1 FRMENGESE
10 KTVPTSFSS
19 ANPAKKK
26 IDKLIASK
34 VHNDPAFAEL
44 MDYVSPI
51 VSDIDIHTERR
62 LMRKLE
68 QRELDLNK
76 EYLKEFEKVN
86 EHVQKFSDKVTAM
99 HTICAGL
106 TDQIQQNKEKT
117 QDLLNKTSALQNRK
131 KVLELKQKAIDDF
144 LAKFSLT
151 EAEEKA
157 LEGNTDGRVSSDFF
171 PALTRAHSIYE
182 QSKQLLRTCA
192 NHSAAMG
199 VMEEMS
205 KKMESAYDV
214 LYRSIQRECRVLST
228 EMGEVKGVIADSFAA
243 LKDRQVLLKYA
254 LDDYANARKN
264 NAMRA
269 FSDILT
275 RGAGG
280 GKPLEVL
287 SHDPLRYTG
296 DMLAWIYECIGSEKE
311 LLMAM
316 LSKCPPE
323 MVREHEQRVLSLISS
338 QLARTFKVRVE
349 QTLTGEH
356 ESTLLYKLVSILA
369 FYATKI
375 EPIVG
380 TESDLVQTIEEL
392 QQLTLNIFFSG
403 LNQTVLKIL
412 AKMGTPDYDLLPV
425 QAVHQSLILLKEVLD
440 VHDSTSAGG
449 DDAKNRFDKMVASV
463 LDPLY
468 RSIQL
473 ATTHLHSGVD
483 ISVYTLNCLSS
494 IHSLLILYPYTDKRI
509 EVALAL
515 MSGHEDTLIS
525 EEASAILSSTGLIPI
540 YQKAMAHNQS
550 QGPLSSISDADSAT
564 VKRALEAFD
573 NFLAQ
578 PHYGRIDQVARI
590 SNMQVRDR
598 VHTRTMEAV
607 VAAYSIIHD
616 KLVDPFNKYE
626 GLEAKTVEQVRDLLK

>member
-1 FRMENGESE
+1 MENGESE
-10 KTVPTSFSS
+10 KTAPASFSS
-19 ANPAKKK
+19 SNPAKKK
-26 IDKLIASK
+26 IDKLISSK
-34 VHNDPAFAEL
+34 IHNDPAFAEL

-76 EYLKEFEKVN
+76 EYLKEFEMVNKHVQTFSEKVN
-86 EHVQKFSDKVTAM
+86 DM
-99 HTICAGL
+99 HKICADL

-144 LAKFSLT
+144 LAQFSLT

-157 LEGNTDGRVSSDFF
+157 LEGNSDGRISSDFF
-171 PALTRAHSIYE
+171 PALERARSIYE
-182 QSKQLLRTCA
+182 QSKQLLRTSA
-192 NHSAAMG
+192 NHAAAMG

-205 KKMESAYDV
+205 KKMEAAYDV
-214 LYRSIQRECRVLST
+214 LYRSIQRECRVLNT
-228 EMGEVKGVIADSFAA
+228 EMIEVKGVIAESFAA

-287 SHDPLRYTG
+287 AHDPLRYTG
-296 DMLAWIYECIGSEKE
+296 DMLAWTYECIGNEKE
-311 LLMAM
+311 ILTLM

-323 MVREHEQRVLSLISS
+323 LIREHEQRVLSLISS

-369 FYATKI
+369 FYSSKI

-380 TESDLVQTIEEL
+380 SESDLVHTIEEL

-403 LNQTVLKIL
+403 LNQTVHKIL
-412 AKMGTPDYDLLPV
+412 SRMGTPDYDLLPV
-425 QAVHQSLILLKEVLD
+425 QAVHQSLMLLKEVLD
-440 VHDSTSAGG
+440 IHDSTSSGG
-449 DDAKNRFDKMVASV
+449 DEAKNRFEKMVSSV
-463 LDPLY
+463 IDPLY
-468 RSIQL
+468 RSVQL
-473 ATTHLHSGVD
+473 AATQLHSPVD
-483 ISVYTLNCLSS
+483 MSVYTINCLSS
-494 IHSLLILYPYTDKRI
+494 VHSLLILYPFTDKRL
-509 EVALAL
+509 EVARAL
-515 MSGHEDTLIS
+515 MEGHEDTLIS
-525 EEASAILSSTGLIPI
+525 EEASAILSSTSLIPI

-550 QGPLSSISDADSAT
+550 QGPLSSISDADAAT

-578 PHYGRIDQVARI
+578 PHFGRIDQVARI
-590 SNMQVRDR
+590 SNIKVRER
-598 VHTRTMEAV
+598 VHSRTMDNV
-607 VAAYSIIHD
+607 VAAYSVIQS